1 MSSFILRRFIALVI
15 TLLAVSV
22 LVFTLSRVSGDPRE
36 LYLGEFTTDE
46 QWDAWGRQMGLD
58 KPFIVQYLVWLGN
71 ATTGDLGN
79 SLREQRPV
87 TDILVEKLPATLQLG
102 LAAFVFSVVLGVL
115 LGVLAAVKRGT
126 MWDYL
131 GRTFAILGQATPP
144 FWLGIMLI
152 LVFAVHFNWLPSGRR
167 VGLNS
172 LILPTITLGWLAVAA
187 NLRLVRSSMLEVLDS
202 EYIKLARAKGVS
214 AAGVVWR
221 HAFRNALVP
230 PLTQAGLTLAS
241 FIAGAVV
248 TETVFAWPGMG
259 RLAVEAVNQNDFPLL
274 VGAVLTISFLY
285 VAMNFLVDISYGL
298 IDPRIRYS

>member
-1 MSSFILRRFIALVI
+1 MSSFITRRLIALII

-46 QWDAWGRQMGLD
+46 QWEAWGRQMGLD
-58 KPFIVQYLVWLGN
+58 RPLPLQYLVWLGK
-71 ATTGDLGN
+71 AFTGDLGN

-87 TDILVEKLPATLQLG
+87 TTILLEKLPATLQLG
-102 LAAFVFSVVLGVL
+102 VAAFVFSVVLGVL

-152 LVFAVHFNWLPSGRR
+152 LLFAVQLSWLPSGRR

-214 AAGVVWR
+214 ATGVVWR

-274 VGAVLTISFLY
+274 VGAVLTISFIY

-298 IDPRIRYS
+298 LDPRIRYS

>member
-1 MSSFILRRFIALVI
+1 MSTLLIRRLIALAI
-15 TLLAVSV
+15 TMLAVSV

-36 LYLGEFTTDE
+36 LYLGEFTSRE

-58 KPFIVQYLVWLGN
+58 RPFVVQYLVWLGK
-71 ATTGDLGN
+71 ALTGDLGI

-87 TDILVEKLPATLQLG
+87 MDIIFEKLPATLELG
-102 LAAFVFSVVLGVL
+102 VAAFAFSVVLGVS
-115 LGVLAAVKRGT
+115 LGVVAAVRRGT
-126 MWDYL
+126 VWDYL
-131 GRTFAILGQATPP
+131 GRTFALLGQATPP

-152 LVFAVHFNWLPSGRR
+152 LLFAVALQWLPSGRKG
-167 VGLNS
+167 GLDS
-172 LILPTITLGWLAVAA
+172 FVMPVITLGWLAVAA

-202 EYIKLARAKGVS
+202 EFIKLARAKGVN
-214 AAGVVWR
+214 ARRVIWK
-221 HAFRNALVP
+221 HAFRNALIP

-259 RLAVEAVNQNDFPLL
+259 RMAVEAVNQNDFPLL
-274 VGAVLTISFLY
+274 VGAVLTISFIY
-285 VAMNFLVDISYGL
+285 VAMNFLVDLAYGV

>member
-1 MSSFILRRFIALVI
+1 MSTLLIRRLIALAI
-15 TLLAVSV
+15 TMLAVSV

-36 LYLGEFTTDE
+36 LYLGEFTSRE

-58 KPFIVQYLVWLGN
+58 RPLVVQYLVWLGK
-71 ATTGDLGN
+71 ALTGDLGI

-87 TDILVEKLPATLQLG
+87 MDIIFEKLPATLELG
-102 LAAFVFSVVLGVL
+102 VAAFAFSVVLGVS
-115 LGVLAAVKRGT
+115 LGVVAAVRRGT
-126 MWDYL
+126 VWDYL
-131 GRTFAILGQATPP
+131 GRTFALLGQATPP

-152 LVFAVHFNWLPSGRR
+152 LLFAVALQWLPSGRKG
-167 VGLNS
+167 GLDS
-172 LILPTITLGWLAVAA
+172 FVMPVITLGWLAVAA

-202 EYIKLARAKGVS
+202 EFIKLARAKGVN
-214 AAGVVWR
+214 ARRVIWK
-221 HAFRNALVP
+221 HAFRNALIP

-259 RLAVEAVNQNDFPLL
+259 RMAVEAVNQNDFPLL
-274 VGAVLTISFLY
+274 VGAVLTISFIY
-285 VAMNFLVDISYGL
+285 VAMNFLVDLAYGV

>member
-1 MSSFILRRFIALVI
+1 MSTFLIRRLIALAI
-15 TLLAVSV
+15 TMLAVSV

-36 LYLGEFTTDE
+36 LYLGEFTSRE

-58 KPFIVQYLVWLGN
+58 RPLVVQYLVWLGK
-71 ATTGDLGN
+71 ALTGDLGI

-87 TDILVEKLPATLQLG
+87 MDIIFEKLPATLELG
-102 LAAFVFSVVLGVL
+102 VAAFAFSVVLGVS
-115 LGVLAAVKRGT
+115 LGVVAAVRRGT
-126 MWDYL
+126 VWDYL
-131 GRTFAILGQATPP
+131 GRTFALLGQATPP

-152 LVFAVHFNWLPSGRR
+152 LLFAVALQWLPSGRKG
-167 VGLNS
+167 GLDS
-172 LILPTITLGWLAVAA
+172 FVMPVITLGWLAVAA

-202 EYIKLARAKGVS
+202 EFIKLARAKGVN
-214 AAGVVWR
+214 ARRVIWK
-221 HAFRNALVP
+221 HAFRNALIP

-259 RLAVEAVNQNDFPLL
+259 RMAVEAVNQNDFPLL
-274 VGAVLTISFLY
+274 VGAVLTISFIY
-285 VAMNFLVDISYGL
+285 VAMNFLVDLAYGV